1 MSTLRFSLALAAL
14 AGVLSPVGAHAQ
26 TTPADPGKEGV
37 TRPAP
42 EGREGVTRPAPGHAH
57 EEEAAPGGRSAA
69 PS

>member
-1 MSTLRFSLALAAL
+1 MTSLRFSLALAAL
-14 AGVLSPVGAHAQ
+14 VGALSPVGAHAQ
-26 TTPADPGKEGV
+26 TTPPDPGKDGV

-57 EEEAAPGGRSAA
+57 EEETGPGGRSAA